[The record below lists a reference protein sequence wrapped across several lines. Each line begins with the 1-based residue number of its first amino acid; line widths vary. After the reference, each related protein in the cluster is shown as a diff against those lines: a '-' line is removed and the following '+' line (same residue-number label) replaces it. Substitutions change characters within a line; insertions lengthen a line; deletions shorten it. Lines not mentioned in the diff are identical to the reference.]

1 MSDTIE
7 YRKVE
12 GHENLERDMTSHA
25 IINRNPN
32 AYEVAKK
39 RAAAAQSQRDAIRN
53 ATREINSIKS
63 EIHEIKNMLLD
74 LTTKR

>member
-12 GHENLERDMTSHA
+12 GHEDLERDMTSHA
-25 IINRNPN
+25 IINRNSN
-32 AYEVAKK
+32 AFEVAKK
-39 RAAAAQSQRDAIRN
+39 RAADAQSQRDAIRN